1 MAKWYERAFGAAI
14 NEVGAAISDVRTK
27 IIDEAWFGRI
37 GTKPNPA
44 EQTPEHDQSPNNDAS
59 DGYYREP
66 TPPTPHPEA
75 PVRFY
80 DFPSDKQTP
89 APPEP
94 SPEQDHGIDR

>member
-14 NEVGAAISDVRTK
+14 DEVGAAVADVRTK
-27 IIDEAWFGRI
+27 LIDEAWFGRM

-44 EQTPEHDQSPNNDAS
+44 EPAPEHDQSPGNDPQG
-59 DGYYREP
+59 DLFGEPLTP
-66 TPPTPHPEA
+66 TPYPEA

-80 DFPSDKQTP
+80 DLPSDKP